1 MANNIHTLAH
11 DLPVLGRFDEFLK
24 RGDAVTKLWRTGHE
38 AVEGAIGAQR
48 GWLKRDQEL
57 ALLLPSLARDL
68 APLLRQATRT
78 QIVDALLPLN
88 ILPSG
93 KGAPANGNS
102 VLAQRVA
109 AREPSFGA
117 VNIAA
122 LQVLDQ
128 ATWYPVPSVVL
139 AALEDASQRLSWIGH
154 AIEKIPSWREQ
165 VAGALAEAEHR
176 QSIDSQRRAAQL
188 AYERSRTEPPA

>member
-1 MANNIHTLAH
+1 MAGNIHALAH
-11 DLPVLGRFDEFLK
+11 DLPVLGRFDEFMK
-24 RGDAVTKLWRTGHE
+24 RGDAVTRLWRTGYE
-38 AVEGAIGAQR
+38 AGEGAISAQR
-48 GWLKRDQEL
+48 GWLERDQEL

-68 APLLRQATRT
+68 AALQRQATRT
-78 QIVDALLPLN
+78 EIVDALLPLN
-88 ILPSG
+88 VLPSG
-93 KGAPANGNS
+93 KGAPANTNS

-117 VNIAA
+117 INIAA
-122 LQVLDQ
+122 LKVLDE

-139 AALEDASQRLSWIGH
+139 AALDDASQRLAWIGH

-165 VAGALAEAEHR
+165 IASALAEAEHR

-188 AYERSRTEPPA
+188 AYRRSLVEPPA